1 MADCPAPRKGRAQG
15 SIRWHN
21 APEGTEETKNGKG
34 RGMGNPVVHFEIVSK
49 EGGKLKSFYSEA
61 FGWKIDADNAM
72 GYGMVEAEGEGIG
85 GGVAD
90 APGDYPGH
98 LTFYIQTDDL
108 EGTLARIEELGGET
122 VMPPDSVGDGTTIA
136 QFKDP
141 GGNMVGLVKGM

>member
-1 MADCPAPRKGRAQG
+1 
-15 SIRWHN
+15 
-21 APEGTEETKNGKG
+21 
-34 RGMGNPVVHFEIVSK
+34 MGNPVVHFEIVNK
-49 EGGKLKSFYSEA
+49 EGDKLRRFYSEA
-61 FGWKIDADNAM
+61 FGWKIDAADNPM
-72 GYGMVEAEGEGIG
+72 GYGMVDAETEGIG
-85 GGVAD
+85 GGIAN
-90 APGDYPGH
+90 ALGDYPGH

>member
-1 MADCPAPRKGRAQG
+1 
-15 SIRWHN
+15 
-21 APEGTEETKNGKG
+21 
-34 RGMGNPVVHFEIVSK
+34 MGNPVVHFEIVSK
-49 EGGKLKSFYSEA
+49 EGGKLQSFYSEA

-85 GGVAD
+85 GGVAN

-108 EGTLARIEELGGET
+108 EGTLARIEALGGET
-122 VMPPDSVGDGTTIA
+122 VMPPDSVGGGTTIA